1 MASGSPVKV
10 FTFTSPRMPCAP
22 MITPSRSVLGGTV
35 SAMRQARRSAGSGFV
50 GGRRR
55 RGSSFGS
62 GLGGFL
68 GGLDVPLRLR
78 LRLGLFRGLGRSSVR
93 GGVGM
98 YVLIP
103 LGAVKLKNNN

>member
-1 MASGSPVKV
+1 MIKPSG
-10 FTFTSPRMPCAP
+10 
-22 MITPSRSVLGGTV
+22 SVLGGTV

-68 GGLDVPLRLR
+68 GGLDALLRLR
-78 LRLGLFRGLGRSSVR
+78 LRLGLFRVVAVFPLNHAGLGEKAGAA
-93 GGVGM
+93 GGRPPTPRPP
-98 YVLIP
+98 VLTP
-103 LGAVKLKNNN
+103 PDVHPPRPRARRQ

>member
-68 GGLDVPLRLR
+68 GGLDALLRLG
-78 LRLGLFRGLGRSSVR
+78 LRLGLFRVVAVGPGHQAGLGENA
-93 GGVGM
+93 GAAVGR
-98 YVLIP
+98 LP
-103 LGAVKLKNNN
+103 SG